1 MTNEIGNEGCTIFRD
16 KSQLA
21 LNFHNGMQKEIFSIN
36 AQSKI
41 DFTSGEYD
49 MHLIQS
55 EKETYS
61 KGEVIKFNR
70 KELNAEDKRA
80 ILSQKTCNYLYI
92 GRYFQITQEMEAKK

>member
-1 MTNEIGNEGCTIFRD
+1 MTNEIGNEGCTIFPD

-70 KELNAEDKRA
+70 KELKKLTDEDKSA
-80 ILSQKTCNYLYI
+80 ILSQNTCNYLYI
-92 GRYFQITQEMEAKK
+92 GRYLQITQ